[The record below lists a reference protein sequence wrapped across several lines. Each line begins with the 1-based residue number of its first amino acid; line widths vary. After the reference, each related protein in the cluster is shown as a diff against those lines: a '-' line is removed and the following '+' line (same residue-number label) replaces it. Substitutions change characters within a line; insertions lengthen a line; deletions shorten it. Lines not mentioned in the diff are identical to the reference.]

1 MNQRIKGVESNLHK
15 KVDTTEFEKLQKK
28 VEELEEEIKKIQD
41 KSQGG
46 GSWTD
51 ITDSTE
57 NRTVKLIEKSLEDR
71 VNEEKE

>member
-1 MNQRIKGVESNLHK
+1 MKVE
-15 KVDTTEFEKLQKK
+15 TTEFEKLQKK
-28 VEELEEEIKKIQD
+28 VELEGEIKKLQD

-51 ITDSTE
+51 ITDSAE

-71 VNEEKE
+71 ANEEKE

>member
-1 MNQRIKGVESNLHK
+1 MYKN
-15 KVDTTEFEKLQKK
+15 
-28 VEELEEEIKKIQD
+28 EEEIKKVQD

-46 GSWTD
+46 ESQTD

-57 NRTVKLIEKSLEDR
+57 IKTVKLIEKSLENR